1 MRLSS
6 GSSAHCAAFAVLTV
20 LLLAAGGGSVAAESR
35 LDLSRPVPTSGEL
48 LAAAEVSGALAP
60 GLYDRDFGYDVR
72 PGSVGGTYRQI
83 GLGVWA
89 GYGITDAIALGLDF
103 SPGGIII
110 SRYVDGEYRRRGR
123 VSDLV
128 LSGRFEIWGDDG
140 LAGAGRLGQAP
151 LEVGLSPRVII
162 AMPAPDYAQAAENR
176 FTGENYIAVNQD
188 LHAWGGGI
196 EIDAAAR
203 VGSDWT
209 LRTAHQLDLFLPSDY
224 DSASLAAYEENELR
238 ESLSTVEPFDTIW
251 YRYRYRG
258 AFGAD
263 WRVTD
268 IWDLQP
274 ITLEAEYLPPP
285 IIDDLDPLSDTDT
298 LLLRAGIGAE
308 ARIRRSDGKPPFVF
322 RGAYYA
328 PILGK
333 NADAEHLLILSMAFK
348 LL

>member
-6 GSSAHCAAFAVLTV
+6 GSSAHGAALAALTA
-20 LLLAAGGGSVAAESR
+20 LLFAAGGATAAAENR
-35 LDLSRPVPTSGEL
+35 VDLSRPVPASGEL

-60 GLYDRDFGYDVR
+60 GLYDRDFGYDER
-72 PGSVGGTYRQI
+72 PGSLGGTYWQM
-83 GLGVWA
+83 GLGLWA
-89 GYGITDAIALGLDF
+89 AYGISDAIAVGLDF
-103 SPGGIII
+103 SPGGIVI
-110 SRYVDGEYRRRGR
+110 SRYVDGENRRRGR

-128 LSGRFEIWGDDG
+128 FSGRFELWGNDG
-140 LAGAGRLGQAP
+140 LAGAGRLGSAP

-176 FTGENYIAVNQD
+176 FTGENYIAANQD
-188 LHAWGGGI
+188 LHAWGAGL
-196 EIDAAAR
+196 EIDASAR
-203 VGSDWT
+203 LNADWT
-209 LRTAHQLDLFLPSDY
+209 LRSDHQLDIFLPADY
-224 DSASLAAYEENELR
+224 DSSSLAAYEENELR

-258 AFGAD
+258 AFGVD
-263 WRVTD
+263 WRVD
-268 IWDLQP
+268 EIWDLQP

-308 ARIRRSDGKPPFVF
+308 ARILRSDGKPPFVF

-328 PILGK
+328 PFLGK